1 MSSKDRHVNRADER
15 WKVKGAGMRV
25 LFYVVGAYLFFT
37 VVGILGS
44 HAQK

>member
-1 MSSKDRHVNRADER
+1 MDRADER
-15 WKVKGAGMRV
+15 WKAKGAGLRV
-25 LFYVVGAYLFFT
+25 LFYVVGTYLFFT